1 MGTLTQ
7 MLQKNRAHK
16 TATQDG
22 VEYIETEKLE
32 DHFQQGMLIFLKEK
46 NVQFGADGGNEG
58 DIEDSTII
66 SAELELEDLRNM

>member
-1 MGTLTQ
+1 
-7 MLQKNRAHK
+7 MLQKNCTHK

-22 VEYIETEKLE
+22 VEHIEMEKLK

-46 NVQFGADGGNEG
+46 NVQFGADGGNKG